1 MRIRPYRTLEN
12 VIEGAVITFVDI
24 TERKQM
30 EIALRDSEARLAAD
44 HESLRRMAIIV
55 QDSNDA
61 ITVQGF
67 DGRILAWNRGAARMY
82 GWSEAEALGMNIVE
96 TLPQDRRD
104 EYRSFMHRLES
115 GEPIESFE
123 TQRVT
128 KDGRILNVWLTV
140 TRLMND
146 AGTITSLA
154 TTERDMTGRWYSGAI
169 EKAEG

>member
-1 MRIRPYRTLEN
+1 
-12 VIEGAVITFVDI
+12 
-24 TERKQM
+24 
-30 EIALRDSEARLAAD
+30 
-44 HESLRRMAIIV
+44 
-55 QDSNDA
+55 
-61 ITVQGF
+61 
-67 DGRILAWNRGAARMY
+67 
-82 GWSEAEALGMNIVE
+82 MNIVE

-128 KDGRILNVWLTV
+128 KDGRILSVWLTV